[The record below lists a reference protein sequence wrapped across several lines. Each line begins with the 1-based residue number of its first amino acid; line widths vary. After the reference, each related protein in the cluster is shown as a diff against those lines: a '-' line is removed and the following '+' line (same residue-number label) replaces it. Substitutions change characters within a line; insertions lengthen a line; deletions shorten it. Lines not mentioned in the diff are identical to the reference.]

1 MIVAIG
7 NAPSSGSTYLADLLD
22 SLPFAVCG
30 PELHLF
36 SPRGH
41 YHGFRARYGRD
52 FGRSPSPACY
62 ATFGDRFGDWALG
75 EYGLDRQGI
84 AALRRES
91 ADFADF
97 CGLFFD
103 RYTKHRGETAILFFE
118 KTPENIHSAAAFLD
132 AFPQSV
138 FIHIVRDPLP
148 VYRSLRRRGFGFYL
162 AASTWLIDVSA
173 AWALRDHPRFV
184 SVRYEDLVGD
194 TPAEIERLLVRLGHS
209 LAGLDIAQLYRENT
223 YRAARQRLDTWR
235 YSGYGA
241 MGDANEPTAI
251 DEDQAAAAFMG
262 GASTNPSY
270 AARFGLPVVTLREL
284 ADHYGYELPSPGSP
298 QAWSALA
305 PHSGRD
311 RRSLRRLAVKWAN
324 DVVRGGASL
333 GDAAGY
339 MRPTLWRGS

>member
-30 PELHLF
+30 PELHMF
-36 SPRGH
+36 SPLDH
-41 YHGFRARYGRD
+41 YRRFPAQYRRD

-75 EYGLDRQGI
+75 EYGLDRD
-84 AALRRES
+84 AVATLRRES
-91 ADFADF
+91 AGFAEF
-97 CGLFFD
+97 CDRFFD
-103 RYTKHRGETAILFFE
+103 RYAKYRGKTADLFFE
-118 KTPENIHSAAAFLD
+118 KTPENIHAASAFLD

-138 FIHIVRDPLP
+138 FVHIVRDPLH
-148 VYRSLRRRGFGFYL
+148 VYRSLRRRGFGFYI

-184 SVRYEDLVGD
+184 TVRYEDLVAD
-194 TPAEIERLLVRLGHS
+194 TPSEIERLLNRMDHG
-209 LAGLDIAQLYRENT
+209 LAGLDIAQLYRDNA
-223 YRAARQRLDTWR
+223 YRAGRQRLDTWR

-241 MGDANEPTAI
+241 MGDANAAEDI
-251 DEDQAAAAFMG
+251 DGDKAALAFMAG
-262 GASTNPSY
+262 LSPNPSY
-270 AARFGLPVVTLREL
+270 AARFGLPVIALREL
-284 ADHYGYELPSPGSP
+284 AQHYGYEMQSPGSP

-305 PHSGRD
+305 PRSGRD
-311 RRSLRRLAVKWAN
+311 RRSLLRLAVKWSN

>member
-41 YHGFRARYGRD
+41 YHRFRARYSRD

-62 ATFGDRFGDWALG
+62 ATFGDRFGDWALD
-75 EYGLDRQGI
+75 EYGFDRKGV
-84 AALRRES
+84 ASLRRDS

-97 CGLFFD
+97 CGRFFD
-103 RYTKHRGETAILFFE
+103 RYTKHRGKSATLFFE
-118 KTPENIHSAAAFLD
+118 KTPENIHGAAAFLD

-138 FIHIVRDPLP
+138 FVHIVRDPLH

-162 AASTWLIDVSA
+162 AASTWLVDVSA
-173 AWALRDHPRFV
+173 AWALRDHPRFMT
-184 SVRYEDLVGD
+184 VRYEDLVGD
-194 TPAEIERLLVRLGHS
+194 TPAEIERLLSRLGHS
-209 LAGLDIAQLYRENT
+209 LAGLDVAQLYRDNI
-223 YRAARQRLDTWR
+223 YRAERRRLDTWR

-241 MGDANEPTAI
+241 MGNANESESS
-251 DEDQAAAAFMG
+251 DEDQAALAFMAG
-262 GASTNPSY
+262 LSTNSAY
-270 AARFGLPVVTLREL
+270 AAHFELPVVTLREL
-284 ADHYGYELPSPGSP
+284 AQHYGYEMPSPGGP

-305 PHSGRD
+305 PRSGRD
-311 RRSLRRLAVKWAN
+311 ARSLLRLAVKWAN
-324 DVVRGGASL
+324 DFVRGGASF
-333 GDAAGY
+333 GNAAGY
-339 MRPTLWRGS
+339 MRPTLWRGN